1 MANNKQ
7 EGLTEQETEEK
18 KALEE
23 KRKAA
28 GDPKVPGEITDSERT
43 RLSELLA
50 KEEGGKQDEGGK
62 PKAAPQQQQQAATT
76 KGVGK

>member
-18 KALEE
+18 KGLEE

-43 RLSELLA
+43 RLSELLT
-50 KEEGGKQDEGGK
+50 KENEGKDEGGK
-62 PKAAPQQQQQAATT
+62 PKAAPQQQAAAT
-76 KGVGK
+76 KGVK

>member
-50 KEEGGKQDEGGK
+50 KEEEGKDDSNK
-62 PKAAPQQQQQAATT
+62 PKAAPAAATT
-76 KGVGK
+76 KGVK